1 MKMYHE
7 DPKSIHIG
15 TSKPRAYYIPC
26 ESEKIALANKSRTK
40 SKRIKML
47 SGNWDFKYFNSV
59 YELPDSFP
67 EGVEFDDTLT
77 VPSVWQ
83 LNGYDTNNYTN
94 ILYPFPYDPP
104 FVPHAN
110 PCGCYK
116 RTFNIQ
122 KQELKKSVY
131 INFEGVD
138 SCFYLYINS
147 KFVGYSQVSHCTS
160 EFDISEHLTEGENTV
175 LVLVLKWCDG
185 SYLEDQD
192 KFRMSGI
199 FRDVYLIVRPKNH
212 IHDYV
217 VKTFINGDSATV
229 CADISFLDQPQ
240 EVEYK
245 FLDANGN
252 LLCSGIATDSKISI
266 TVDNPILWN
275 CENPYLYTLVLNCN
289 GEFIAEKVGIR
300 VITNDAGV
308 LKLNGQRIIFK
319 GVNRHD
325 SCAFSGP
332 AVDINHVLKDLYLM
346 KQNNVNA
353 IRTSHYPNAPYFTQI
368 CDEMGFYVIDEAD
381 LETHGVNLLYGS
393 DADYALLA
401 GEPMYKE
408 QFVDRSR
415 LLYSRDKNRPCVIIW
430 SIGNESGWGPNTEA
444 ALEFL
449 NKTDPTRLT
458 HYESDYII
466 SKGHTADYTN
476 LTTFSRMYPS
486 VEGAREICKETLSKP
501 ANERKPFVLCEYS
514 HAMGNGPGD
523 LEDYHRI
530 AEDYEV
536 FCGGFIWEWCDH
548 AVYAG
553 KAENG
558 KDKFLYGGDFGDF
571 PNDSNFCMDG
581 LVYPDRTEHTGLK
594 EAKNVRRPVRITY
607 KDGEFYIKNMTA
619 FSRIHDIANIHF
631 EITKDGEVIE
641 NGVINNAPDPDPY
654 QTLKFPF
661 LLPKNLS
668 GHCFIRFIYLAANDT
683 PYYKAGFELGFD
695 SIEITEF
702 KEYKVECDC
711 PAPSY
716 KQTDTSVIISGNNFE
731 YIFSTL
737 NATFISIKKNS
748 NELLQKPMEYNIWR
762 APTDNARYEK
772 NEWLKAHYHKA
783 YSRCYCAKVTEYEN
797 RIEIECDIAMLSI
810 SRQRIL
816 NGKCTVLVYGD
827 SKIEFKI
834 SAEKTNAMPYLPR
847 FGLKL
852 YLDNSF
858 NSVNYLGYGPYESY
872 PDKHR
877 ASYFGRFSATIEQMF
892 EDYIRPQEN
901 GAHYNT
907 EQIKVIG
914 KNTALNVKCTCAPFS
929 FNFSEYDTHE
939 LTNKAHNF
947 ELEKSGYSILCIDAS
962 HSGIGSNSCG
972 PVLDQKYRLG
982 NTPIT
987 FGFIMDID
995 N

>member
-1 MKMYHE
+1 MKMYHQ
-7 DPKSIHIG
+7 DPNSIHVG
-15 TSKPRAYYIPC
+15 TMEPRAYYIPC
-26 ESEKIALANKSRTK
+26 ESEKNALTDKSRKK

-59 YELPDSFP
+59 YELPCAFP
-67 EGVEFDDTLT
+67 DGVEFDDNLT

-83 LNGYDTNNYTN
+83 INGYDTNNYTN

-104 FVPHAN
+104 FVPHNN

-116 RTFNIQ
+116 RTFNIS
-122 KQELKKSVY
+122 KSELKKNIY
-131 INFEGVD
+131 MNFEGVD
-138 SCFYLYINS
+138 SCFYLYVNS
-147 KFVGYSQVSHCTS
+147 KFIGYSQVSHCTS
-160 EFDISEHLTEGENTV
+160 EFDVSDFLIEGENTV

-212 IHDYV
+212 IYDYTI
-217 VKTFINGDSATV
+217 KTAIHNNAATV
-229 CADISFLDQPQ
+229 SADISFLNHIETVD
-240 EVEYK
+240 YK
-245 FLDANGN
+245 FLDAKGN
-252 LLCSGIATDSKISI
+252 LLCDGKSNDGKILI
-266 TVDNPILWN
+266 NVNEPTLWN
-275 CENPYLYTLVLNCN
+275 CENPYLYTLVLSCN
-289 GEFIAEKVGIR
+289 GEYIAEKVGIR
-300 VITNDAGV
+300 TITNDGGV

-325 SCAFSGP
+325 SSPFSGP

-368 CDEMGFYVIDEAD
+368 CDELGFYVIDEAD
-381 LETHGVNLLYGS
+381 LETHGVNLLYGA

-401 GEPMYKE
+401 GESMYKE
-408 QFVDRSR
+408 QFVDRSK
-415 LLYSRDKNRPCVIIW
+415 LLYSRDKNRPSVIIW

-466 SKGHTADYTN
+466 SKGHTADYSN

-486 VEGAREICKETLSKP
+486 VQAARDICKDTLSKP
-501 ANERKPFVLCEYS
+501 ENERKPFVLCEYS

-523 LEDYHRI
+523 LEDYHKI
-530 AEDYEV
+530 AEDYDV

-548 AVYAG
+548 AVYTG
-553 KAENG
+553 KAPNG

-581 LVYPDRTEHTGLK
+581 LVYPNRTEHTGLK
-594 EAKNVRRPVRITY
+594 EAKNVRRPIRITY

-619 FSRIHDIANIHF
+619 FSRIKDFANIYF
-631 EITKDGEVIE
+631 EITSDGKVIE
-641 NGVINNAPDPDPY
+641 NGVINNAPDPAPY
-654 QTLKFPF
+654 ETLKLPF
-661 LLPKNLS
+661 LLPKSLS
-668 GHCFIRFIYLAANDT
+668 GHCFIRFIYLAAKDT
-683 PYYKAGFELGFD
+683 LFYKAGFELGFD
-695 SIEITEF
+695 SIEITPF
-702 KEYKVECDC
+702 KKAEVLCDC
-711 PAPSY
+711 TAPAY
-716 KQTDTSVIISGNNFE
+716 KQTNTSVIISGNNFE
-731 YIFSTL
+731 YVFSTL
-737 NATFISIKKNS
+737 DATFTSIKKANS
-748 NELLQKPMEYNIWR
+748 ELLKKPMEYNIWR
-762 APTDNARYEK
+762 APTDNDQYQK
-772 NEWLKAHYHKA
+772 NEWFKAHYHKA
-783 YSRCYCAKVTEYEN
+783 YARCYSANVTEHKTYLQ
-797 RIEIECDIAMLSI
+797 IDCQIAILSI

-816 NGKCTVLVYGD
+816 NGNCTVKIYGD
-827 SKIEFKI
+827 SKIEFSI
-834 SAEKTNAMPYLPR
+834 NAEKNPAMPYLPR

-858 NSVNYLGYGPYESY
+858 NAVDYLGYGPYESY

-877 ASYFGRFSATIEQMF
+877 ASYFGKFSATIEQLF

-907 EQIKVIG
+907 EQLTVMG
-914 KNTALNVKCTCAPFS
+914 KNRALDVRCTLNPLS
-929 FNFSEYDTHE
+929 FNFSEYESEE

-947 ELEKSGYSILCIDAS
+947 ELEKSGYSILCIDAA

-972 PVLDQKYRLG
+972 PMLDEQYRLG
-982 NTPIT
+982 NKPIT
-987 FGFIMDID
+987 LGFVMNIND
-995 N
+995 